1 MTKTVV
7 IGFWFLAGFLNFPL
21 FLTILPVFS
30 YIMVFWFTWFLRFF
44 HLGGLK
50 DSLEMQVEDKRFRT
64 YKLDRLL

>member
-30 YIMVFWFTWFLRFF
+30 YIMVYLVYLVSSFFSFGRPLR
-44 HLGGLK
+44 LPR
-50 DSLEMQVEDKRFRT
+50 DAS
-64 YKLDRLL
+64 